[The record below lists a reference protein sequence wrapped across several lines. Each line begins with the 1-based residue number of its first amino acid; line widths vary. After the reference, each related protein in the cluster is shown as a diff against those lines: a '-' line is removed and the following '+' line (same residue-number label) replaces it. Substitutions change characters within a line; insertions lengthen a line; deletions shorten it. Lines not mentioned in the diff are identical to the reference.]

1 MMMKKNERVNEEP
14 GVEGVPPVVLQV
26 ACMNLRHKLMYCDE
40 RQARAGQVDDSSD
53 TRVFYC
59 VKTQESLGPD
69 GEVVGVKECQGGN
82 GAARSCYVASPFG
95 SQSSTMGK
103 A

>member
-1 MMMKKNERVNEEP
+1 MMREDLDSGSE
-14 GVEGVPPVVLQV
+14 VPPVQLQV

-40 RQARAGQVDDSSD
+40 RQARPGQVDDSSD

-59 VKTQESLGPD
+59 VKTQEALGPD
-69 GEVVGVKECQGGN
+69 GEVVGVKECGVGG
-82 GAARSCYVASPFG
+82 GASRSCYVASPFE
-95 SQSSTMGK
+95 SPSSTMRK